1 MNHIKKTLTHLKKT
15 TVILSFILIFHPAK
29 SLAQRSSFLD
39 DVSKLETG
47 DYTTPQS
54 YEYNTDSRRLNT
66 NKKNTEGK
74 VEPIESKKISKQQN
88 TQLLDKKNAELIAQI
103 TALKQQNTR
112 LVESQKGAASA
123 LGTKNAELTAQIT
136 ALKQQNTRLVESQK
150 GAASV
155 LDTKTAELTAQIAA
169 LKQQNTRLVE
179 SQKGAAS
186 VLGTKTA
193 ELIAQITAL
202 KQQNTR
208 LVESQKGAASVL
220 GTKNAELIAQ
230 IAALKQQ
237 NTRLV
242 ESQKGAASVL
252 GTKNAELTAQIAAL
266 KQQNTRLVESQK
278 GAASVLDTKNAELT
292 EQITALKQQNTRLV
306 ESQKGAASMLDT
318 KNAELTA
325 QIAALKQQN
334 TRLVESQRAKNE
346 VLDKKNSNQALSYSL
361 GVYFLQ
367 KALLDTDALE
377 INGFRISKETLRLG
391 FNDYF
396 SNTLQMS
403 KNEMEEKLLS
413 VNNLMAKKKNETE
426 RVIENKLKNKKY
438 EKLKDGTYLFVES
451 NGKGKYNYGE
461 KVFFNIFEKK
471 IDGIPIMN
479 TMNNSVFYDRQT
491 DPVIRKVI
499 SSGSKGG
506 RVTIYGKA
514 SIIYKSLPKSIS
526 GDDVVSITFAL
537 Q

>member
-155 LDTKTAELTAQIAA
+155 L
-169 LKQQNTRLVE
+169 
-179 SQKGAAS
+179 
-186 VLGTKTA
+186 
-193 ELIAQITAL
+193 
-202 KQQNTR
+202 
-208 LVESQKGAASVL
+208 

-252 GTKNAELTAQIAAL
+252 G
-266 KQQNTRLVESQK
+266 
-278 GAASVLDTKNAELT
+278 
-292 EQITALKQQNTRLV
+292 
-306 ESQKGAASMLDT
+306 T